1 MRRFFLYKRLRSN
14 SVGIAIKNAQSPSEP
29 VKQDNPIPPRER
41 TNGDPD
47 PRGTETQPPAIRPVG
62 AVRRAAG
69 VSQLKRPSR
78 TAKYPLIAPD
88 PRGTEAQPP
97 AIRPAWR
104 CAARGRRDRG
114 QEISIESHI
123 SHRTGAKCGDRAASP
138 RRTAPRPNSELR
150 IPNFELFPPSPPRAH
165 TLLPELKPARD
176 NAAPARNSPTN
187 NDSRRCAASARTHF
201 QALPAPAAPAFPR
214 RTSALQARAD
224 KYPTACLIH
233 AHKKAPSSPTQA
245 RRSQL
250 SVIR

>member
-29 VKQDNPIPPRER
+29 AKQDNPIPPRER
-41 TNGDPD
+41 TNG
-47 PRGTETQPPAIRPVG
+47 
-62 AVRRAAG
+62 
-69 VSQLKRPSR
+69 
-78 TAKYPLIAPD
+78 APD

-97 AIRPAWR
+97 AIRPAWRCAARGRREPTQTPNRTANAPSSLPTPAEQKRPPASRPAWR

-123 SHRTGAKCGDRAASP
+123 SHRTSAKCSDRAASP

-150 IPNFELFPPSPPRAH
+150 IPNSELFPPSPPRAH

-187 NDSRRCAASARTHF
+187 NDSRRCAASARTRF
-201 QALPAPAAPAFPR
+201 QVPPAPAVPAFPR